1 MREGSSL
8 SWKRNRIS
16 CHAKM
21 AYSGIYPERKRI
33 FLSIFRNIRPK
44 QQKNEKMYEAYR
56 YQWDILPLKLVNI
69 RKKYET
75 VSEVEM
81 KIRPK

>member
-1 MREGSSL
+1 
-8 SWKRNRIS
+8 
-16 CHAKM
+16 
-21 AYSGIYPERKRI
+21 
-33 FLSIFRNIRPK
+33 
-44 QQKNEKMYEAYR
+44 MYEAYR